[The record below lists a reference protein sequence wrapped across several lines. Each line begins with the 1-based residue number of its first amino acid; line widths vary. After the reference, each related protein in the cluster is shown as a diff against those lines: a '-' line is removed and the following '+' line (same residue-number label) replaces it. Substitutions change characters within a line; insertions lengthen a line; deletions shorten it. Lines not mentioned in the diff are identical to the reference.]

1 MFLYHFVTL
10 NPVITAALV
19 MFRHS
24 KPDNLFLWVSLITR
38 YLKGF
43 QASFPE
49 FLAFIGVTIA

>member
-1 MFLYHFVTL
+1 M
-10 NPVITAALV
+10 AALV

-43 QASFPE
+43 IEASFPE